1 MTVHSDVTALA
12 WPSTDVDAQANHK
25 SAAGPA
31 NVFSR
36 VFMRSINV
44 DDSLTGAFAHRMML
58 QTGVCLRQ
66 TPCVLYIAVDGL
78 IPPRGKSVAGLDEFT
93 AALDHAGIPAVW
105 VTNRSR
111 LEFDAARRKHAHTH
125 PFIAEGSS
133 GVYLPEGYFHLRP
146 EKTIRLGRFT
156 CVPMAETLPA
166 ATNAL
171 EALSEETDVPV
182 VALSSLSPRELAQ
195 NTGLPQR
202 EAELVRQRDFD
213 ELFFFAGASEKDI
226 QRFVQ
231 AGREKKYELR
241 QHGVM
246 WSLAIGASLK
256 RCIQSLSKL
265 YDRAL
270 RYHPAIVGIAKPEES
285 KELFAACDRSILLTD
300 GKDEER
306 SDGSSQAAHG
316 ARTKRY
322 SLNDPE
328 VWELILEQIAPE
340 VSKPWK

>member
-1 MTVHSDVTALA
+1 V
-12 WPSTDVDAQANHK
+12 
-25 SAAGPA
+25 
-31 NVFSR
+31 
-36 VFMRSINV
+36 
-44 DDSLTGAFAHRMML
+44 
-58 QTGVCLRQ
+58 
-66 TPCVLYIAVDGL
+66 AVDGL
-78 IPPRGKSVAGLDEFT
+78 IPARGKSVAGLDEFT

-125 PFIAEGSS
+125 PFIAEGGS

-146 EKTIRLGRFT
+146 EKTVRLGRFT
-156 CVPMAETLPA
+156 CVPMAEALPA

-171 EALSEETDVPV
+171 EALSEETNVPV

-213 ELFFFAGASEKDI
+213 ELFFFAGATEKDI

-256 RCIQSLSKL
+256 RCIQSLGKL

-270 RYHPAIVGIAKPEES
+270 RYHPTIMGIAKSEES
-285 KELFAACDRSILLTD
+285 KELFAACDRSILLTAAP
-300 GKDEER
+300 GKDDEG
-306 SDGSSQAAHG
+306 SDGASEAAHG

-322 SLNDPE
+322 SLHDPE
-328 VWELILEQIAPE
+328 VWPQILEQIAPE

>member
-1 MTVHSDVTALA
+1 M
-12 WPSTDVDAQANHK
+12 
-25 SAAGPA
+25 
-31 NVFSR
+31 
-36 VFMRSINV
+36 
-44 DDSLTGAFAHRMML
+44 
-58 QTGVCLRQ
+58 RQ
-66 TPCVLYIAVDGL
+66 TPCVLYIAVDAL
-78 IPPRGKSVAGLDEFT
+78 IPPRGRSAAGLDEFT

-125 PFIAEGSS
+125 PFIAEGGS
-133 GVYLPEGYFHLRP
+133 GIYLPEGYFNLRP

-166 ATNAL
+166 AANAL
-171 EALSEETDVPV
+171 EALSEETNVSV

-246 WSLAIGASLK
+246 WSLAIGAGLK

-270 RYHPAIVGIAKPEES
+270 RYHPTIMGIAKPEES
-285 KELFAACDRSILLTD
+285 KELFAACDRSISLIDGKIEEATD
-300 GKDEER
+300 GD
-306 SDGSSQAAHG
+306 SQSTQG
-316 ARTKRY
+316 TRMKRY
-322 SLNDPE
+322 SLHDPE

>member
-1 MTVHSDVTALA
+1 
-12 WPSTDVDAQANHK
+12 
-25 SAAGPA
+25 
-31 NVFSR
+31 
-36 VFMRSINV
+36 
-44 DDSLTGAFAHRMML
+44 
-58 QTGVCLRQ
+58 LRQ

-78 IPPRGKSVAGLDEFT
+78 IPPRGRSAAGLDEFT

-125 PFIAEGSS
+125 PFIAEGGS
-133 GVYLPEGYFHLRP
+133 GIYLPEGYFNLRP

-166 ATNAL
+166 AGNAL
-171 EALSEETDVPV
+171 EGLSEETNVPV

-241 QHGVM
+241 QHEVM

-256 RCIQSLSKL
+256 RCVQSLSKL

-270 RYHPAIVGIAKPEES
+270 RYHPTIMGIAKAEES
-285 KELFAACDRSILLTD
+285 KELFAACDRSIVLAE
-300 GKDEER
+300 GNNEEE
-306 SDGSSQAAHG
+306 SDAFPQATRG
-316 ARTKRY
+316 ARTRRY
-322 SLNDPE
+322 SLRDPE
-328 VWELILEQIAPE
+328 VWQLILEQIAPE

>member
-1 MTVHSDVTALA
+1 
-12 WPSTDVDAQANHK
+12 
-25 SAAGPA
+25 
-31 NVFSR
+31 
-36 VFMRSINV
+36 
-44 DDSLTGAFAHRMML
+44 
-58 QTGVCLRQ
+58 LRQ

-125 PFIAEGSS
+125 PFIAEGGS

-146 EKTIRLGRFT
+146 EKTVRLGRFT
-156 CVPMAETLPA
+156 CVPMAEALPA
-166 ATNAL
+166 AANAL
-171 EALSEETDVPV
+171 EALSEETNVPV

-241 QHGVM
+241 RHGVM

-270 RYHPAIVGIAKPEES
+270 RYHPTIMGIAKFEES
-285 KELFAACDRSILLTD
+285 KELFAACDRGILLTD
-300 GKDEER
+300 GKNEEETDA
-306 SDGSSQAAHG
+306 SDASGRENHG
-316 ARTKRY
+316 ARSKRY
-322 SLNDPE
+322 SLHDPD
-328 VWELILEQIAPE
+328 VWQLILEQIAPE

>member
-1 MTVHSDVTALA
+1 
-12 WPSTDVDAQANHK
+12 
-25 SAAGPA
+25 
-31 NVFSR
+31 
-36 VFMRSINV
+36 
-44 DDSLTGAFAHRMML
+44 
-58 QTGVCLRQ
+58 LRQ

-78 IPPRGKSVAGLDEFT
+78 IPPRGRSVAGLDEFT
-93 AALDHAGIPAVW
+93 AALDHTGIPAVW

-125 PFIAEGSS
+125 PFIAEGGS
-133 GVYLPEGYFHLRP
+133 GIYLPEGYFNLRP

-166 ATNAL
+166 AGNAL
-171 EALSEETDVPV
+171 EALSEEMNVPV

-231 AGREKKYELR
+231 AGREKNYELR

-256 RCIQSLSKL
+256 RCVQSLSKL

-270 RYHPAIVGIAKPEES
+270 RYHPTIMGMAKSEES
-285 KELFAACDRSILLTD
+285 KELFAACDRSIVLTE
-300 GKDEER
+300 GNNEEE
-306 SDGSSQAAHG
+306 SDASPQVTRG
-316 ARTKRY
+316 ARTRHY
-322 SLNDPE
+322 SLRDPE
-328 VWELILEQIAPE
+328 VWQLILEQMAPE

>member
-1 MTVHSDVTALA
+1 M
-12 WPSTDVDAQANHK
+12 
-25 SAAGPA
+25 
-31 NVFSR
+31 
-36 VFMRSINV
+36 I
-44 DDSLTGAFAHRMML
+44 L
-58 QTGVCLRQ
+58 QTGVYLRQ

-78 IPPRGKSVAGLDEFT
+78 IPPRGRSAAGLDEFT

-125 PFIAEGSS
+125 PFIAEGGS

-146 EKTIRLGRFT
+146 EKTVRLGRFT
-156 CVPMAETLPA
+156 CVPMAEALPA

-171 EALSEETDVPV
+171 EALSEETNVPV

-226 QRFVQ
+226 QRFVH

-270 RYHPAIVGIAKPEES
+270 RYHPTIMGIAKAEES

-300 GKDEER
+300 GNNEEE
-306 SDGSSQAAHG
+306 SDASPQATRG
-316 ARTKRY
+316 ARTRRY
-322 SLNDPE
+322 SLHDPE
-328 VWELILEQIAPE
+328 IWQLILEQIAPE

>member
-1 MTVHSDVTALA
+1 
-12 WPSTDVDAQANHK
+12 
-25 SAAGPA
+25 
-31 NVFSR
+31 
-36 VFMRSINV
+36 
-44 DDSLTGAFAHRMML
+44 
-58 QTGVCLRQ
+58 LRQ
-66 TPCVLYIAVDGL
+66 TPCVLYIAVDDL
-78 IPPRGKSVAGLDEFT
+78 IPPRGRSVAGLDEFT
-93 AALDHAGIPAVW
+93 AALDHLGIPAVW

-125 PFIAEGSS
+125 PFIAEGGS
-133 GVYLPEGYFHLRP
+133 GVFLPEGYFHLRP
-146 EKTIRLGRFT
+146 EQTVRLGRFT
-156 CVPMAETLPA
+156 CVPMAEALPA
-166 ATNAL
+166 AANAL
-171 EALSEETDVPV
+171 ETLSDETNVPV

-270 RYHPAIVGIAKPEES
+270 RYHPTIMGIAKSEES
-285 KELFAACDRSILLTD
+285 QELFAACDRSILLTD
-300 GKDEER
+300 GKIEEE
-306 SDGSSQAAHG
+306 SDSSSRATQG
-316 ARTKRY
+316 ARTKLY
-322 SLNDPE
+322 SLHDPE
-328 VWELILEQIAPE
+328 VWPLILEQIAPE
-340 VSKPWK
+340 VSRPWK

>member
-1 MTVHSDVTALA
+1 
-12 WPSTDVDAQANHK
+12 
-25 SAAGPA
+25 
-31 NVFSR
+31 
-36 VFMRSINV
+36 
-44 DDSLTGAFAHRMML
+44 
-58 QTGVCLRQ
+58 LRQ
-66 TPCVLYIAVDGL
+66 TPCVLYIAVDEL
-78 IPPRGKSVAGLDEFT
+78 IPTRGRSVAGLDEFT

-125 PFIAEGSS
+125 PFIAEGGS

-156 CVPMAETLPA
+156 CVPMAEALPSA
-166 ATNAL
+166 ANAL
-171 EALSEETDVPV
+171 EVLSEEMNVAV

-246 WSLAIGASLK
+246 WSLAIDASLK
-256 RCIQSLSKL
+256 RCIQSLSNL

-270 RYHPAIVGIAKPEES
+270 RYHPTIVGIAKSED
-285 KELFAACDRSILLTD
+285 KELFGACDRSILLID
-300 GKDEER
+300 GKNEEA
-306 SDGSSQAAHG
+306 SDARPPATPG

-322 SLNDPE
+322 SLHDPE

-340 VSKPWK
+340 ASKPWK

>member
-1 MTVHSDVTALA
+1 
-12 WPSTDVDAQANHK
+12 
-25 SAAGPA
+25 
-31 NVFSR
+31 
-36 VFMRSINV
+36 
-44 DDSLTGAFAHRMML
+44 
-58 QTGVCLRQ
+58 LRQ

-78 IPPRGKSVAGLDEFT
+78 IPPRGRSAAGLDEFT

-105 VTNRSR
+105 VTSRSR

-125 PFIAEGSS
+125 PFIAEGGS
-133 GVYLPEGYFHLRP
+133 GIYLPEGYFNLRP

-166 ATNAL
+166 AANAL
-171 EALSEETDVPV
+171 EALSEETNVPV

-270 RYHPAIVGIAKPEES
+270 RYHPTIMGIAKSEES
-285 KELFAACDRSILLTD
+285 EELFAACDRSILLTD
-300 GKDEER
+300 GKIEEAT
-306 SDGSSQAAHG
+306 DGDSQSTQG
-316 ARTKRY
+316 TRMKRY
-322 SLNDPE
+322 SLHDPE
-328 VWELILEQIAPE
+328 IWELLLEQIAPE

>member
-1 MTVHSDVTALA
+1 
-12 WPSTDVDAQANHK
+12 
-25 SAAGPA
+25 
-31 NVFSR
+31 
-36 VFMRSINV
+36 
-44 DDSLTGAFAHRMML
+44 
-58 QTGVCLRQ
+58 LRQ

-78 IPPRGKSVAGLDEFT
+78 IPPRGKSVAGLDEFA

-125 PFIAEGSS
+125 PFIAEGGS

-146 EKTIRLGRFT
+146 EKTVRLGRFT
-156 CVPMAETLPA
+156 CVPMAEGLPA
-166 ATNAL
+166 AAHAL
-171 EALSEETDVPV
+171 EALSEETNVPV

-270 RYHPAIVGIAKPEES
+270 RYHPVILGIAKSEES
-285 KELFAACDRSILLTD
+285 TELFSACDRSILLTD
-300 GKDEER
+300 GNKEEV
-306 SDGSSQAAHG
+306 SDASPRGDHG
-316 ARTKRY
+316 ARTKCY
-322 SLNDPE
+322 SLHDPE
-328 VWELILEQIAPE
+328 VWPVILEQIAPE

>member
-1 MTVHSDVTALA
+1 MIL
-12 WPSTDVDAQANHK
+12 Q
-25 SAAGPA
+25 
-31 NVFSR
+31 
-36 VFMRSINV
+36 I
-44 DDSLTGAFAHRMML
+44 GA
-58 QTGVCLRQ
+58 CLRQ
-66 TPCVLYIAVDGL
+66 TPCVLYVAVDGL
-78 IPPRGKSVAGLDEFT
+78 IPPRGRSVAGLDEFT

-125 PFIAEGSS
+125 PFIAEGGS
-133 GVYLPEGYFHLRP
+133 GVFLPEGYFNLRP

-156 CVPMAETLPA
+156 CVPLAETLPA
-166 ATNAL
+166 AANAL
-171 EALSEETDVPV
+171 EELSEETKVPV

-226 QRFVQ
+226 QRFVE

-241 QHGVM
+241 HHGVM

-270 RYHPAIVGIAKPEES
+270 RYHPTIMGIAKAEES
-285 KELFAACDRSILLTD
+285 TELFAACDRSILLTD
-300 GKDEER
+300 GKDEEA
-306 SDGSSQAAHG
+306 SGAFPDAGHG
-316 ARTKRY
+316 ARSKRY
-322 SLNDPE
+322 SLHDPE
-328 VWELILEQIAPE
+328 VWQLILEQVAPE

>member
-1 MTVHSDVTALA
+1 
-12 WPSTDVDAQANHK
+12 
-25 SAAGPA
+25 
-31 NVFSR
+31 
-36 VFMRSINV
+36 
-44 DDSLTGAFAHRMML
+44 
-58 QTGVCLRQ
+58 LRQ

-78 IPPRGKSVAGLDEFT
+78 IPPRGRSAPGLDEFT

-111 LEFDAARRKHAHTH
+111 LEFDSARRKHAHTH
-125 PFIAEGSS
+125 PFIAEGGS
-133 GVYLPEGYFHLRP
+133 GVFLPEGYFNLRP

-156 CVPMAETLPA
+156 CVPLAETLPA

-171 EALSEETDVPV
+171 EALSEETNVPV

-270 RYHPAIVGIAKPEES
+270 RYHPTNMGIAKSEES
-285 KELFAACDRSILLTD
+285 TELFAACDRSIVLTD
-300 GKDEER
+300 GKNEEA
-306 SDGSSQAAHG
+306 SDALPQASHG
-316 ARTKRY
+316 ARTRRY
-322 SLNDPE
+322 SLHDAE
-328 VWELILEQIAPE
+328 VWQLILEQIAPE

>member
-1 MTVHSDVTALA
+1 
-12 WPSTDVDAQANHK
+12 
-25 SAAGPA
+25 
-31 NVFSR
+31 
-36 VFMRSINV
+36 
-44 DDSLTGAFAHRMML
+44 
-58 QTGVCLRQ
+58 LRQ

-78 IPPRGKSVAGLDEFT
+78 IPPRGKSAAGLDEFT

-125 PFIAEGSS
+125 PFIAEGGS

-146 EKTIRLGRFT
+146 EKTVRLGRFT
-156 CVPMAETLPA
+156 GVPMAEALPA
-166 ATNAL
+166 AAHAL
-171 EALSEETDVPV
+171 EALSEETNVPV

-270 RYHPAIVGIAKPEES
+270 RYHPTIMGIAKPEES
-285 KELFAACDRSILLTD
+285 KELFAACDRSILLTN
-300 GKDEER
+300 GKDEEA
-306 SDGSSQAAHG
+306 SDGCAHASHG
-316 ARTKRY
+316 ARTKHY
-322 SLNDPE
+322 SLHDPE
-328 VWELILEQIAPE
+328 VWQLVLEQIAPE

>member
-1 MTVHSDVTALA
+1 M
-12 WPSTDVDAQANHK
+12 
-25 SAAGPA
+25 
-31 NVFSR
+31 
-36 VFMRSINV
+36 I
-44 DDSLTGAFAHRMML
+44 L
-58 QTGVCLRQ
+58 QIVPCLRQ

-78 IPPRGKSVAGLDEFT
+78 IPPRGRSAPGLDEFT

-111 LEFDAARRKHAHTH
+111 LEFDAARRKHAHKHT
-125 PFIAEGSS
+125 FIAEGGS
-133 GVYLPEGYFHLRP
+133 GIYLPEGYFNLRP
-146 EKTIRLGRFT
+146 EKTVRLGRFT
-156 CVPMAETLPA
+156 CVPMAEVLPA

-171 EALSEETDVPV
+171 EALSEETNVPV

-226 QRFVQ
+226 QRFVE

-241 QHGVM
+241 HHGVM

-270 RYHPAIVGIAKPEES
+270 RYHPTIMGIANSAES
-285 KELFAACDRSILLTD
+285 QELFAACDRSILLTD
-300 GKDEER
+300 GKIEETSDSSPQVTPR
-306 SDGSSQAAHG
+306 S
-316 ARTKRY
+316 RTKRY
-322 SLNDPE
+322 SLHDPE

-340 VSKPWK
+340 SSKSWK

>member
-1 MTVHSDVTALA
+1 
-12 WPSTDVDAQANHK
+12 
-25 SAAGPA
+25 
-31 NVFSR
+31 
-36 VFMRSINV
+36 
-44 DDSLTGAFAHRMML
+44 
-58 QTGVCLRQ
+58 
-66 TPCVLYIAVDGL
+66 
-78 IPPRGKSVAGLDEFT
+78 VAGLDEFT

-125 PFIAEGSS
+125 PFIAEGGS
-133 GVYLPEGYFHLRP
+133 GVYMPEGYFHLRP

-166 ATNAL
+166 AANAL
-171 EALSEETDVPV
+171 EALSEETNVAV

-213 ELFFFAGASEKDI
+213 ELFFFAGTSEKDI

-246 WSLAIGASLK
+246 WSLAIDASLK

-270 RYHPAIVGIAKPEES
+270 RYHPTIVGIAKSEDS

-300 GKDEER
+300 GKTEEA
-306 SDGSSQAAHG
+306 SDARPPATPG
-316 ARTKRY
+316 ARTKHY
-322 SLNDPE
+322 SLHDRE

-340 VSKPWK
+340 ASKPWK

>member
-1 MTVHSDVTALA
+1 M
-12 WPSTDVDAQANHK
+12 
-25 SAAGPA
+25 
-31 NVFSR
+31 
-36 VFMRSINV
+36 
-44 DDSLTGAFAHRMML
+44 
-58 QTGVCLRQ
+58 RQ
-66 TPCVLYIAVDGL
+66 TPCVLYIAVDEL
-78 IPPRGKSVAGLDEFT
+78 IPPRGRSVAGLDEFT

-111 LEFDAARRKHAHTH
+111 LEFDAARREHAHTH
-125 PFIAEGSS
+125 PFIAEGGS

-166 ATNAL
+166 AANAL
-171 EALSEETDVPV
+171 EALSEETNVPV

-213 ELFFFAGASEKDI
+213 ELFFFAGASERDI

-231 AGREKKYELR
+231 AGREKRYELR

-270 RYHPAIVGIAKPEES
+270 RYHPTIVGIAKSEDN

-300 GKDEER
+300 GKTEEA
-306 SDGSSQAAHG
+306 SDARPQATPG
-316 ARTKRY
+316 ARTRRY
-322 SLNDPE
+322 SLHDPE

-340 VSKPWK
+340 ASKPWK

>member
-1 MTVHSDVTALA
+1 
-12 WPSTDVDAQANHK
+12 
-25 SAAGPA
+25 
-31 NVFSR
+31 
-36 VFMRSINV
+36 
-44 DDSLTGAFAHRMML
+44 
-58 QTGVCLRQ
+58 LRQ
-66 TPCVLYIAVDGL
+66 TSCVLYIAVDDL

-125 PFIAEGSS
+125 PFIAEGGS

-156 CVPMAETLPA
+156 CVPMADALPA
-166 ATNAL
+166 AANAL
-171 EALSEETDVPV
+171 EALSEETNVPV

-226 QRFVQ
+226 QRFVR
-231 AGREKKYELR
+231 AGRERKYELR
-241 QHGVM
+241 QYGVM

-270 RYHPAIVGIAKPEES
+270 RYHPTVMGIAKSEES
-285 KELFAACDRSILLTD
+285 KELFAACDRTILLTD
-300 GKDEER
+300 GKNEEA
-306 SDGSSQAAHG
+306 SDAPARANHG
-316 ARTKRY
+316 ARPKRY
-322 SLNDPE
+322 SLHDPE
-328 VWELILEQIAPE
+328 VWQLILEQIAPE

>member
-1 MTVHSDVTALA
+1 M
-12 WPSTDVDAQANHK
+12 
-25 SAAGPA
+25 
-31 NVFSR
+31 
-36 VFMRSINV
+36 
-44 DDSLTGAFAHRMML
+44 
-58 QTGVCLRQ
+58 RQ

-78 IPPRGKSVAGLDEFT
+78 MPPRGKSVAGLDEFT

-125 PFIAEGSS
+125 PFIAEGGS

-146 EKTIRLGRFT
+146 EKTVRLGRFT
-156 CVPMAETLPA
+156 CAPMAEALPA
-166 ATNAL
+166 AAHAL
-171 EALSEETDVPV
+171 ETLSEETNVPV
-182 VALSSLSPRELAQ
+182 VALRSLSPRELAQ

-256 RCIQSLSKL
+256 RCVQSLSKL

-270 RYHPAIVGIAKPEES
+270 RYHPTIIGIAKPEER

-300 GKDEER
+300 GKDEEA
-306 SDGSSQAAHG
+306 SDGSAHASSEHASHG

-328 VWELILEQIAPE
+328 VWQLILEQIAPE

>member
-1 MTVHSDVTALA
+1 
-12 WPSTDVDAQANHK
+12 
-25 SAAGPA
+25 
-31 NVFSR
+31 
-36 VFMRSINV
+36 
-44 DDSLTGAFAHRMML
+44 
-58 QTGVCLRQ
+58 LRQ
-66 TPCVLYIAVDGL
+66 TPCVLYIAVDSL
-78 IPPRGKSVAGLDEFT
+78 IPPRGRSVTGLDEFT

-125 PFIAEGSS
+125 PFIAEGGS
-133 GVYLPEGYFHLRP
+133 GVYLPESYFHLRP
-146 EKTIRLGRFT
+146 EKTMRLGRFT
-156 CVPMAETLPA
+156 CVPMAEALPA
-166 ATNAL
+166 AANAL
-171 EALSEETDVPV
+171 EALSEETHVPV

-195 NTGLPQR
+195 NTDLPQR

-241 QHGVM
+241 QRGVM

-256 RCIQSLSKL
+256 RCVQSLSKL

-270 RYHPAIVGIAKPEES
+270 RYHPTILGIAKSEES

-300 GKDEER
+300 GTIEED
-306 SDGSSQAAHG
+306 SDPQATHG

-322 SLNDPE
+322 SLPDPE

>member
-1 MTVHSDVTALA
+1 LH
-12 WPSTDVDAQANHK
+12 
-25 SAAGPA
+25 
-31 NVFSR
+31 
-36 VFMRSINV
+36 
-44 DDSLTGAFAHRMML
+44 
-58 QTGVCLRQ
+58 Q

-125 PFIAEGSS
+125 PFIAEGGS

-146 EKTIRLGRFT
+146 EKTVRLGRFT
-156 CVPMAETLPA
+156 CLPMAEALPA
-166 ATNAL
+166 AANAL
-171 EALSEETDVPV
+171 EALSEETNVPV

-270 RYHPAIVGIAKPEES
+270 RYHPTIMGIAKFEES
-285 KELFAACDRSILLTD
+285 KELFAACDRGTLLTD
-300 GKDEER
+300 GKNEEETDA
-306 SDGSSQAAHG
+306 SDASGRENHG

-322 SLNDPE
+322 SLHDPD
-328 VWELILEQIAPE
+328 VWQLILEQIAPE

>member
-1 MTVHSDVTALA
+1 M
-12 WPSTDVDAQANHK
+12 
-25 SAAGPA
+25 
-31 NVFSR
+31 
-36 VFMRSINV
+36 
-44 DDSLTGAFAHRMML
+44 
-58 QTGVCLRQ
+58 RQ
-66 TPCVLYIAVDGL
+66 TPCVLYMAVDGL

-125 PFIAEGSS
+125 PFIAEGGS

-146 EKTIRLGRFT
+146 EQTIRLGRFI
-156 CVPMAETLPA
+156 CLPMAETLPA
-166 ATNAL
+166 AANAL
-171 EALSEETDVPV
+171 EELSEETNVPV
-182 VALSSLSPRELAQ
+182 VTLNSLSPRELAQ

-231 AGREKKYELR
+231 AGRGKKYELR
-241 QHGVM
+241 QHGVV
-246 WSLAIGASLK
+246 WSLAVGASLK

-270 RYHPAIVGIAKPEES
+270 RYHPTILGIAKAEDS
-285 KELFAACDRSILLTD
+285 KELFAACDRLVLLTS
-300 GKDEER
+300 GKGADSPE
-306 SDGSSQAAHG
+306 GAAESAQG
-316 ARTKRY
+316 ARARQY
-322 SLNDPE
+322 SLQDPQ
-328 VWELILEQIAPE
+328 VWQQILEQIAPE
-340 VSKPWK
+340 VTKPWKS

>member
-1 MTVHSDVTALA
+1 
-12 WPSTDVDAQANHK
+12 
-25 SAAGPA
+25 
-31 NVFSR
+31 
-36 VFMRSINV
+36 
-44 DDSLTGAFAHRMML
+44 
-58 QTGVCLRQ
+58 
-66 TPCVLYIAVDGL
+66 
-78 IPPRGKSVAGLDEFT
+78 
-93 AALDHAGIPAVW
+93 VW

-125 PFIAEGSS
+125 PFIAEGGS

-171 EALSEETDVPV
+171 EALSEETNVPV

-231 AGREKKYELR
+231 AGCEKKYELR

-285 KELFAACDRSILLTD
+285 KELFAACDRSILLSD
-300 GKDEER
+300 GKNEER

-322 SLNDPE
+322 SLYDPD

>member
-1 MTVHSDVTALA
+1 
-12 WPSTDVDAQANHK
+12 
-25 SAAGPA
+25 
-31 NVFSR
+31 
-36 VFMRSINV
+36 
-44 DDSLTGAFAHRMML
+44 
-58 QTGVCLRQ
+58 
-66 TPCVLYIAVDGL
+66 L
-78 IPPRGKSVAGLDEFT
+78 ISPRGKSVAGLDGFT

-111 LEFDAARRKHAHTH
+111 LEFDAARRKHGHTH
-125 PFIAEGSS
+125 PFVAEGGS
-133 GVYLPEGYFHLRP
+133 GIYLPEGYFNLRP

-156 CVPMAETLPA
+156 CVPVAETLPA
-166 ATNAL
+166 AANAL
-171 EALSEETDVPV
+171 EALSEETNVPA

-231 AGREKKYELR
+231 AGRENKYELR

-270 RYHPAIVGIAKPEES
+270 RYHPTIMGIARSEES
-285 KELFAACDRSILLTD
+285 KELFAACDRNILLTD
-300 GKDEER
+300 GKDEEA
-306 SDGSSQAAHG
+306 SEGSAQAAYG
-316 ARTKRY
+316 ARTRRY
-322 SLNDPE
+322 SLHDAE
-328 VWELILEQIAPE
+328 VWQQILEQVAPE
-340 VSKPWK
+340 VSKPWN

>member
-1 MTVHSDVTALA
+1 
-12 WPSTDVDAQANHK
+12 
-25 SAAGPA
+25 
-31 NVFSR
+31 
-36 VFMRSINV
+36 
-44 DDSLTGAFAHRMML
+44 
-58 QTGVCLRQ
+58 LRQ
-66 TPCVLYIAVDGL
+66 TPCVLYIAVDAL
-78 IPPRGKSVAGLDEFT
+78 IPPRGRSAAGLDEFT

-125 PFIAEGSS
+125 PFIAEGGS
-133 GVYLPEGYFHLRP
+133 GIYLPEGYFNLRP
-146 EKTIRLGRFT
+146 EKTVRLGRFT

-166 ATNAL
+166 AANAL
-171 EALSEETDVPV
+171 EALSEETNVSV

-246 WSLAIGASLK
+246 WSLAIGAGLK

-270 RYHPAIVGIAKPEES
+270 RYHPTIMGIAKPEES
-285 KELFAACDRSILLTD
+285 KELFAACDRSISLIDGKIEEATD
-300 GKDEER
+300 GD
-306 SDGSSQAAHG
+306 SQSTQG
-316 ARTKRY
+316 TRMKRY
-322 SLNDPE
+322 SLHDPE

>member
-1 MTVHSDVTALA
+1 
-12 WPSTDVDAQANHK
+12 
-25 SAAGPA
+25 
-31 NVFSR
+31 
-36 VFMRSINV
+36 
-44 DDSLTGAFAHRMML
+44 
-58 QTGVCLRQ
+58 LRQ

-125 PFIAEGSS
+125 PFIAEGGS

-166 ATNAL
+166 ATSAL
-171 EALSEETDVPV
+171 EALSEETEVPV

-213 ELFFFAGASEKDI
+213 ELFFFAGASAKDI

-270 RYHPAIVGIAKPEES
+270 RYHPAIMGIAKPEES
-285 KELFAACDRSILLTD
+285 KELFAACDRSMLLTD
-300 GKDEER
+300 GKNEEG
-306 SDGSSQAAHG
+306 SDGSSEAAHG

-322 SLNDPE
+322 SLYDPD

>member
-1 MTVHSDVTALA
+1 
-12 WPSTDVDAQANHK
+12 
-25 SAAGPA
+25 
-31 NVFSR
+31 
-36 VFMRSINV
+36 
-44 DDSLTGAFAHRMML
+44 
-58 QTGVCLRQ
+58 LRQ

-78 IPPRGKSVAGLDEFT
+78 IPPRGKSAAGLDEFT

-125 PFIAEGSS
+125 PFIAEDGS
-133 GVYLPEGYFHLRP
+133 GIYLPEGYFNLRP

-156 CVPMAETLPA
+156 CVPMAEALPA

-182 VALSSLSPRELAQ
+182 VALRSLSPRELAQ

-226 QRFVQ
+226 RRFVQ

-256 RCIQSLSKL
+256 RCIQTLSKL

-270 RYHPAIVGIAKPEES
+270 RYHPTIMGIAKSEES
-285 KELFAACDRSILLTD
+285 KELFAACDRSILLAE
-300 GKDEER
+300 GNNEEE
-306 SDGSSQAAHG
+306 SDASPQATRG
-316 ARTKRY
+316 ARTRRY
-322 SLNDPE
+322 SLHDPE
-328 VWELILEQIAPE
+328 IWQLILEQIAPE

>member
-1 MTVHSDVTALA
+1 
-12 WPSTDVDAQANHK
+12 
-25 SAAGPA
+25 
-31 NVFSR
+31 
-36 VFMRSINV
+36 
-44 DDSLTGAFAHRMML
+44 
-58 QTGVCLRQ
+58 LRQ

-125 PFIAEGSS
+125 PFIAEGGS

-146 EKTIRLGRFT
+146 EKTVRLGRFT
-156 CVPMAETLPA
+156 CVPMAEALPA
-166 ATNAL
+166 AANAL
-171 EALSEETDVPV
+171 EALSEETNVPV

-231 AGREKKYELR
+231 AGLEKKYELR
-241 QHGVM
+241 RHGVM

-270 RYHPAIVGIAKPEES
+270 RYHPTIMGIAKFEES
-285 KELFAACDRSILLTD
+285 KELFAACDRGILLTD
-300 GKDEER
+300 GKNEEETDA
-306 SDGSSQAAHG
+306 SDASGRENHG
-316 ARTKRY
+316 ARSKRY
-322 SLNDPE
+322 SLHDPD
-328 VWELILEQIAPE
+328 VWQLILEQIAPE

>member
-1 MTVHSDVTALA
+1 M
-12 WPSTDVDAQANHK
+12 
-25 SAAGPA
+25 
-31 NVFSR
+31 
-36 VFMRSINV
+36 
-44 DDSLTGAFAHRMML
+44 
-58 QTGVCLRQ
+58 RQ

-78 IPPRGKSVAGLDEFT
+78 ILPRGKSVAGLDEFT

-125 PFIAEGSS
+125 PFIAEGGS

-166 ATNAL
+166 AANAL
-171 EALSEETDVPV
+171 EALSEETNVPV

-231 AGREKKYELR
+231 AGCKKKYELR

-270 RYHPAIVGIAKPEES
+270 RYHPTIMGIAKSEEG
-285 KELFAACDRSILLTD
+285 KELFAACNRSILLTD
-300 GKDEER
+300 GINEEE
-306 SDGSSQAAHG
+306 SDASPRATRG
-316 ARTKRY
+316 ARTRRY
-322 SLNDPE
+322 TLHDAE
-328 VWELILEQIAPE
+328 VWQLILEQIAPE

>member
-1 MTVHSDVTALA
+1 M
-12 WPSTDVDAQANHK
+12 
-25 SAAGPA
+25 
-31 NVFSR
+31 
-36 VFMRSINV
+36 
-44 DDSLTGAFAHRMML
+44 
-58 QTGVCLRQ
+58 RQ

-105 VTNRSR
+105 VTSRSR

-125 PFIAEGSS
+125 PFIAEGGS

-146 EKTIRLGRFT
+146 EKTVRLGRFT
-156 CVPMAETLPA
+156 CVPMAEALPA
-166 ATNAL
+166 AANAL
-171 EALSEETDVPV
+171 EALSEETNVPV

-246 WSLAIGASLK
+246 WSLAIGSSLK

-270 RYHPAIVGIAKPEES
+270 RYHPTILGIAKPEES

-300 GKDEER
+300 GKNEEEVSEASAR
-306 SDGSSQAAHG
+306 ANHG
-316 ARTKRY
+316 ARTKHY
-322 SLNDPE
+322 SLHDPE
-328 VWELILEQIAPE
+328 AWQLILEQIAPE

>member
-1 MTVHSDVTALA
+1 V
-12 WPSTDVDAQANHK
+12 
-25 SAAGPA
+25 
-31 NVFSR
+31 
-36 VFMRSINV
+36 
-44 DDSLTGAFAHRMML
+44 
-58 QTGVCLRQ
+58 
-66 TPCVLYIAVDGL
+66 AVDEL
-78 IPPRGKSVAGLDEFT
+78 IPPRGRSAAGLDEFT
-93 AALDHAGIPAVW
+93 AALDHAVIPAVW

-125 PFIAEGSS
+125 PFIAEGGS
-133 GVYLPEGYFHLRP
+133 GVFLPEGYFNLRP

-156 CVPMAETLPA
+156 CVPLAETLPA
-166 ATNAL
+166 AANAL
-171 EALSEETDVPV
+171 EELSEETNVPV

-226 QRFVQ
+226 QRFVE

-241 QHGVM
+241 HHGVM

-270 RYHPAIVGIAKPEES
+270 RYHPTILGIAKAEES
-285 KELFAACDRSILLTD
+285 TELFAACDRSILLTD
-300 GKDEER
+300 GKDEEA
-306 SDGSSQAAHG
+306 SGAFPDAGHG
-316 ARTKRY
+316 ARSKRY
-322 SLNDPE
+322 SLHDPE
-328 VWELILEQIAPE
+328 VWQLILEQAAPE

>member
-1 MTVHSDVTALA
+1 LH
-12 WPSTDVDAQANHK
+12 
-25 SAAGPA
+25 
-31 NVFSR
+31 
-36 VFMRSINV
+36 
-44 DDSLTGAFAHRMML
+44 
-58 QTGVCLRQ
+58 Q

-125 PFIAEGSS
+125 PFIAEGGS

-146 EKTIRLGRFT
+146 EKTVRLGRFT
-156 CVPMAETLPA
+156 CVPMAEALPA
-166 ATNAL
+166 AANAL
-171 EALSEETDVPV
+171 EALSEETNVPV

-241 QHGVM
+241 RHGVM

-270 RYHPAIVGIAKPEES
+270 RYHPTIMGIAKFEES
-285 KELFAACDRSILLTD
+285 KELFAACDRGILLTD
-300 GKDEER
+300 GKNEEETDA
-306 SDGSSQAAHG
+306 SDASGRENHG
-316 ARTKRY
+316 ARSKRY
-322 SLNDPE
+322 SLHDPD
-328 VWELILEQIAPE
+328 VWQLILEQIAPE